1 MSKVNP
7 PKPTPNDLDHI
18 AIPTPFSL
26 KALFPCA
33 YFFAFD
39 LPLRVKVVVSVF
51 GRCRCR
57 EGVEWYMSGREIV
70 MLRSVGA
77 RSLDVAGLLAA
88 VADTLVRGLGW
99 ALAAQV
105 AGLAACES
113 QRSTD
118 HIA

>member
-1 MSKVNP
+1 
-7 PKPTPNDLDHI
+7 
-18 AIPTPFSL
+18 
-26 KALFPCA
+26 
-33 YFFAFD
+33 
-39 LPLRVKVVVSVF
+39 
-51 GRCRCR
+51 
-57 EGVEWYMSGREIV
+57 MSGREIV